1 MAKGENKGRRDK
13 KKKKWLLYMFAT
25 QRTYYNKIGIKG
37 YIGSGWCSRV
47 LLSNV
52 VLYVGFYDLYLFAK
66 LWELI

>member
-1 MAKGENKGRRDK
+1 
-13 KKKKWLLYMFAT
+13 MFAT